1 MAFMKTK
8 QFESTPNF
16 VESEIGLTPK
26 TYTLTQNMATEIN
39 GRKIIKAGTVIP
51 SNDAEAYGL
60 LIQDVDMT
68 DDEKRPEGVYVA
80 GRMLEKRL
88 PQTVTAEAKTA
99 LKGITFVTTTDPVF

>member
-8 QFESTPNF
+8 QYESTPNF

-26 TYTLTQNMATEIN
+26 TYTVTQDMATEIN

-51 SNDAEAYGL
+51 SNDSNAYGL

-88 PQTVTAEAKTA
+88 PQTVTAEAKAA
-99 LKGITFVTTTDPVF
+99 LESIVFITTEDPEF

>member
-16 VESEIGLTPK
+16 VESEVGLTKK

-51 SNDAEAYGL
+51 SNDSSAYGL
-60 LIQDVDMT
+60 LIQDIDMT
-68 DDEKRPEGVYVA
+68 DDDKRPEGVYVA

-88 PQTVTAEAKTA
+88 PQTVTAEAKKV
-99 LKGITFVTTTDPVF
+99 LEDITFVTTEDPVF